1 MSSKPGAHPNTL
13 PVMEM
18 FYTIQGEGAF
28 TGHAAYFIRLAGCD
42 VGCHWCDVKDS
53 WTIDESQYKPVKTI
67 VAEAAKHPARVVVI
81 TGGEPLMHNLNVLCS
96 ELKLAGFRVHIETS
110 GSSNIQGGEVVAIPL
125 NIATDY
131 SNSHP
136 SSHPNLFNWVCL
148 SPKKFK
154 MPLQENYA
162 YANELKMIVFNKSD
176 LVFAQ
181 EEAKKVPV
189 HCKLYLQPEWSKRDE
204 MMPVIID
211 FVKQNPQWQIC
222 LQSHKYMGV
231 D

>member
-1 MSSKPGAHPNTL
+1 MSSNPRAHPNTL

-53 WTIDESQYKPVKTI
+53 WTIDESQYKDVKTI

-81 TGGEPLMHNLNVLCS
+81 TGGEPLMHNLNVLCC
-96 ELKLAGFRVHIETS
+96 ELKVAGFRVHIETS
-110 GSSNIQGGEVVAIPL
+110 GSSNIQGGEVVGTPL
-125 NIATDY
+125 NNATDY
-131 SNSHP
+131 TNSHP
-136 SSHPNLFNWVCL
+136 NPHPNLFDWVCL

-176 LVFAQ
+176 LDFAQ
-181 EEAKKVPV
+181 EEAMKAPV
-189 HCKLYLQPEWSKRDE
+189 NCKLYLQPEWSKREE
-204 MMPVIID
+204 MMPLIID

-231 D
+231 E